1 LKFEEVK
8 RREKKRREEKRRQ
21 VRKIIDIL
29 EKSKK
34 KSGDLIEMLQRGLI
48 ISMMLRRE
56 RLQNSRRKRVKC
68 SFYFISWTKWRG
80 RVSFPSC

>member
-8 RREKKRREEKRRQ
+8 RREEKRRE

-68 SFYFISWTKWRG
+68 SFYFISWTKRRG